1 MVKQW
6 GEVAHEFFG
15 NSLIIHREKQKKLMF
30 NDNFYICHRHGY
42 ILRPFFE
49 TISAVCSFVK
59 VLIYMNKTLNG
70 RSLVKK
76 LRPCLHGVGDRGLVG

>member
-1 MVKQW
+1 M
-6 GEVAHEFFG
+6 
-15 NSLIIHREKQKKLMF
+15 IIF
-30 NDNFYICHRHGY
+30 ISDIDTAIFYVH
-42 ILRPFFE
+42 LFE

-76 LRPCLHGVGDRGLVG
+76 LRQCLNGVEDRGLVG

>member
-1 MVKQW
+1 M
-6 GEVAHEFFG
+6 
-15 NSLIIHREKQKKLMF
+15 IIF
-30 NDNFYICHRHGY
+30 ISDIDTAIFYVH
-42 ILRPFFE
+42 FFE

-76 LRPCLHGVGDRGLVG
+76 N

>member
-1 MVKQW
+1 M
-6 GEVAHEFFG
+6 
-15 NSLIIHREKQKKLMF
+15 IIF
-30 NDNFYICHRHGY
+30 ISDIDTAIFYVH
-42 ILRPFFE
+42 FFE

-76 LRPCLHGVGDRGLVG
+76 TKTLFTWSGGPRSSGVGFFCFVFPRA

>member
-1 MVKQW
+1 M
-6 GEVAHEFFG
+6 
-15 NSLIIHREKQKKLMF
+15 IIF
-30 NDNFYICHRHGY
+30 ISDIDTAIFYVH
-42 ILRPFFE
+42 LFE

-59 VLIYMNKTLNG
+59 VLIYMNKSLNG